1 MALHFDNLQMI
12 KEAVAHGAGISIV
25 PKRAMR
31 EELMQRRIVAL
42 RLDPAELYRPVRIIH
57 RRRKVFSKVSKD
69 FLALLREGEVSN
81 AA

>member
-1 MALHFDNLQMI
+1 
-12 KEAVAHGAGISIV
+12 
-25 PKRAMR
+25 
-31 EELMQRRIVAL
+31 MQRRIVAL